1 MDKRRTSR
9 RKRIGRPNRR
19 SRRRNIERSNRRSRS
34 RSKSRNKKRSGQ
46 RSRGRS
52 GRGRGRGRGRRK
64 EGGGSKSKIRTRS
77 PSPSR
82 SRWTDDHVPSYDDMV
97 AKTYK
102 QRKRGSWKTCITSI
116 LMVFI
121 VMVYISGIFD
131 YGKTIDD
138 YITINED
145 GLDIAEKLGVGLIE
159 YDSNID
165 RILNDMLKKMD
176 RASSAEENVQNAIS
190 YNLRLNDNMQI
201 DNINPY
207 LIDNRGTV
215 ADQPLAVADLGSVDL
230 GTRDAIGFYD
240 TRKQAKQLRGDWR
253 PYKNLQQSFI
263 DQNDINIMLEKFM
276 PKILSMANTG
286 IPYNI
291 QFSGGSQLVRRDPF
305 GPQNFHQDI
314 DQLALVGSA
323 AADHEYRIM
332 IFDRYEIYDTS
343 WTEIATEIDDR
354 RANRFVK
361 SQFPRYDFAKLID
374 FDVNRSEYI
383 ALIFD
388 NNKVFHRTPPTAFWD
403 WVTNNIP
410 DKRRVTQFRISWDDY
425 DQLDYEDV
433 FNEKRFQE
441 IMSGGGYRI
450 M

>member
-9 RKRIGRPNRR
+9 RKGIGIPNRR
-19 SRRRNIERSNRRSRS
+19 SRRRGIARSNRRN
-34 RSKSRNKKRSGQ
+34 KSRNKKRSGL
-46 RSRGRS
+46 RS
-52 GRGRGRGRGRRK
+52 RGRGRRK
-64 EGGGSKSKIRTRS
+64 GGGGSKIRSRS

-82 SRWTDDHVPSYDDMV
+82 IRWTDGSPAGAAPSYDDMV

-102 QRKRGSWKTCITSI
+102 QRKRGSCITSI

-165 RILNDMLKKMD
+165 RILNDMLEKMD
-176 RASSAEENVQNAIS
+176 RASSVQNAIS

-207 LIDNRGTV
+207 LTDNRRNIGLIKDF
-215 ADQPLAVADLGSVDL
+215 AASAADLGSFEI

-240 TRKQAKQLRGDWR
+240 TRKQAKKLRGDWR

-263 DQNDINIMLEKFM
+263 DQNDVNIMLEKFM

-286 IPYNI
+286 IPDNI

-305 GPQNFHQDI
+305 GPQNFHQDL
-314 DQLALVGSA
+314 DQLAMVSSA

-332 IFDRYEIYDTS
+332 VFDRYERYDTS
-343 WTEIATEIDDR
+343 WTEIATEIDNR
-354 RANRFVK
+354 RADKFVK
-361 SQFPRYDFAKLID
+361 SSFARYDFAKLID

-388 NNKVFHRTPPTAFWD
+388 NNKVFHRTPPTTFWN